1 MCGISGLYGLSSLAT
16 AHRMTTAITHR
27 GPDAFDVKLVGR
39 HVLGAARL
47 AIEGGAEAS
56 QPAVS
61 AGIGIVFNGEIYNY
75 TTIDSATSIAT
86 TEIEAI
92 RQLYIKHGTQFPN
105 YLHGM
110 FAVAIV
116 DDIANKVVLARDS
129 FGIKPLYYTV
139 MGGRLAFASEIKAL
153 LQIDQINPE
162 LDIEALEGLMTFG
175 YVFQQDRTLFK
186 NIHQVLPGHTVTFDG
201 VRLLIEMFYDIPSA
215 YFRGE
220 GTILNSKFCVAAKKV
235 STFLQEALSTQLA
248 HGQQRKAFYLSG
260 GVDSSF
266 ITSLAAAEL
275 SYDPVTYTLADDQN
289 SEDLQY
295 ARKVAKALGIEHREV
310 TVDLQTYLKFI
321 PDYIHHFEHAI
332 AGGIFDL
339 HGGLAF
345 HILSAEIAKDF
356 KIAFSGEGADELFG
370 GYYWTYTHPRG
381 FADRIKNRR
390 VALGGKGEIEAVVNQ
405 LFPSPENEQVYRR
418 NLFDWLVRGGLSN
431 YHLCSVDRSCS
442 AFGFEIR
449 PVYLDHRVADF
460 AFQLPID
467 YKLGLDGKQTK
478 YVLKEAARPLFKKLG
493 IESVL
498 TRQKLGMP
506 WAVRNL
512 DASIRSWAATRMT
525 DQAFGKHPFRRLLTD
540 KIEGCMFD
548 VFFWIFM
555 INKGVLEDSFD
566 LNDFF
571 VSGRN
576 ESMYH

>member
-1 MCGISGLYGLSSLAT
+1 MCGISGLYGLSSLDT
-16 AHRMTTAITHR
+16 VHRMTSAITHR

-61 AGIGIVFNGEIYNY
+61 AGVGIVFNGEIYNY
-75 TTIDSATSIAT
+75 TTIDSAASIAT

-92 RQLYIKHGTQFPN
+92 RQLYIKYGTQFPT
-105 YLHGM
+105 YLRGM

-116 DDIANKVVLARDS
+116 DDIANKVVLARDRI
-129 FGIKPLYYTV
+129 GIKPLYYTV

-153 LQIDQINPE
+153 LQIYEITSE

-186 NIHQVLPGHTVTFDG
+186 NIHQVPPGHTVTFDG
-201 VRLLIEMFYDIPSA
+201 MRLQIEMFYDIPPA
-215 YFRGE
+215 YFQGE
-220 GTILNSKFCVAAKKV
+220 GRILKSEFSIAAKKV
-235 STFLQEALSTQLA
+235 STYLQEALSTQLA
-248 HGQQRKAFYLSG
+248 HGKQRKAFYLSG
-260 GVDSSF
+260 GIDSSF

-275 SYDPVTYTLADDQN
+275 SYDTVTYTLADDKN
-289 SEDLQY
+289 SEDLHY

-332 AGGIFDL
+332 AGGIFDI

-356 KIAFSGEGADELFG
+356 KVAFSGEGADELFG

-381 FADRIKNRR
+381 FADRIKNRHI
-390 VALGGKGEIEAVVNQ
+390 ALGGKGKIEAVVNQ
-405 LFPSPENEQVYRR
+405 LFPALENEQDYRR

-431 YHLCSVDRSCS
+431 YHLCSVDRSCG

-449 PVYLDHRVADF
+449 PIYLDHRVSDF

-478 YVLKEAARPLFKKLG
+478 FVLKEAARPLFTKLG

-498 TRQKLGMP
+498 TRQKLQK
-506 WAVRNL
+506 
-512 DASIRSWAATRMT
+512 S
-525 DQAFGKHPFRRLLTD
+525 LLA
-540 KIEGCMFD
+540 G
-548 VFFWIFM
+548 
-555 INKGVLEDSFD
+555 SF
-566 LNDFF
+566 
-571 VSGRN
+571 SGT
-576 ESMYH
+576 